1 MKNLFTRS
9 VDLFFLTRPILLIP
23 VWGFAAFGYFCGHNG
38 NIRGMIPFWASTPLS
53 VYLMILIFSISVG
66 AVYIVN
72 QLADIE
78 VDKKNGGLP
87 LLASG
92 IVSVRSGKIA
102 AIAVSFLSIIIPL
115 LFSEKT
121 LSILALISIIIGILY
136 SFKPSF
142 FSGRPFFDFLTN
154 AFGYGVIAFGA
165 GWHLSGQT
173 IVTLKFVYASFP
185 YFLLMCAGS
194 ISSTIPDFE
203 GDKDCGKRTTAV
215 FLDKKK
221 AHLLA
226 TLLLL
231 TGLSVSIINKDFV
244 AFLCAIAPLPL
255 YVLYIFSQKQIFME
269 STYKIGGG
277 ICVVAAMYS
286 MPLFFFAALIVFLST
301 WLYFRIRHGVYYPSL
316 LPARHD

>member
-9 VDLFFLTRPILLIP
+9 ADLIFLTRPLLLIP
-23 VWGFAAFGYFCGHNG
+23 VWGFAAFGYFCGNNG
-38 NIRGMIPFWASTPLS
+38 NIRQIIPFWTSTPLS
-53 VYLMILIFSISVG
+53 VYLMILLFSISVG
-66 AVYIVN
+66 AVYILN

-92 IVSVRSGKIA
+92 IVSLRSGKIA
-102 AIAVSFLSIIIPL
+102 AVTVSILSILLPL
-115 LFSEKT
+115 LFSEIT
-121 LSILALISIIIGILY
+121 ICFLAFISIITGILY

-154 AFGYGVIAFGA
+154 AFGYGMVAFGA
-165 GWHLSGQT
+165 GWHLSGHT
-173 IVTLKFVYASFP
+173 IVSLKFMSACLP

-194 ISSTIPDFE
+194 ISSTIPDFD
-203 GDKDCGKRTTAV
+203 GDKDCGKITTAV
-215 FLDKKK
+215 LLGKKK

-231 TGLSVSIINKDFV
+231 TGLCVSIINRDLV
-244 AFLCAIAPLPL
+244 AFICAIAPLPL
-255 YVLYIFSQKQIFME
+255 YILYIISPKPAFME

-277 ICVVAAMYS
+277 ICVMAAMFS